1 YYDLDEEKRASSCV
15 ACGQC
20 EEVCPQNLPIM
31 DLMEEVA
38 EYFEE

>member
-1 YYDLDEEKRASSCV
+1 MDQGKPASSCV

-31 DLMEEVA
+31 DLMKEVGD
-38 EYFEE
+38 YFGE